1 MNDLIPD
8 TDNDKFSQSMA
19 KYWEEKENVIKQE
32 KSVENRKFWAM
43 MIITLLSLF
52 LATYQTYLS
61 HIQTIITQE
70 QRVQLKEAQRSLDS
84 LR

>member
-1 MNDLIPD
+1 MISL
-8 TDNDKFSQSMA
+8 A
-19 KYWEEKENVIKQE
+19 KSWQNIGKKKKCNKKQE
-32 KSVENRKFWAM
+32 KSVENRNFWAM
-43 MIITLLSLF
+43 MIITLRSLF